1 MKTFQYTTRDY
12 TPSIDLEVLGRTYNT
27 LEEGHKEAV
36 KAASD
41 LRTAIGQL
49 DMNEAEDSYK
59 QALAQSIEDTIDEN
73 TVFGNSYAALDD
85 IVTKAGDIASNQGV
99 LGRLRAQQDYK
110 AFKDRV
116 ENDKTLPQRYKDYYL
131 EKNPYH
137 YEDKFD
143 KNGNVIGGTKWTPN
157 TSPTNVVPLNQLIS
171 QGIQWAAREK
181 GEGNVTRFI
190 DANGN
195 ITTDPNKA
203 YDGEVFNT
211 TTQQWE
217 RLSREKIWQGI
228 RASIDS
234 TPGAKESLK
243 QDYDVAVWAHNK
255 QVEANNGQSVVS
267 EVTDANGKL
276 LDEGQYLFK
285 RIDPAVQAAQY
296 YNSTTTTSYGRGL
309 ATYRAAQAK
318 AKAAEDEFRLRMSQ
332 ATMSGRN
339 TPVSVSVDTA
349 SEFMSTQSQSS
360 NAIKELY
367 KNITG
372 RDLFIKQGTRID
384 NMERLL
390 DKNNVP
396 VSDRIA
402 LRNLVKMYNEATDN
416 LNSYT
421 ENMSEEDRRKFEAAT
436 RFKSGGSILSSQ
448 NGGSKFDDKIITA
461 QNALYGSKG
470 HTIKINLGTKTLKAV
485 KDIISGGQYKGYD
498 NLGIRIEGNSIF
510 VPRDKE
516 DVLPMLASIINKA
529 ESRANTGFLP
539 TIYQAMNNGFGRYS
553 IQILDANGNDIN
565 AGVSQIRYGSES
577 NPRGTSEKEVIDR
590 SYIRRLREIGNAYD
604 DAVSQTEKLSTK
616 YKVNPTTIDVSSL
629 NFDGNNFTEQ
639 MLLNQFNKGLITQQE
654 YNANKEYFNKS
665 FDDILSNQDFSQ
677 TDMYYVEEGGTK
689 KRVVDSGERFNL
701 GGEIL
706 QAIKDKRAI
715 ISPSSVAG
723 ITDPKTGN
731 VMPGYNITILPKVN
745 NKGEVVGDGKQKRF
759 YIPGL
764 INETASQM
772 MMSDPYIQA
781 WNLVSVT
788 GGTKT
793 TRNILDDN
801 TNPSLGNMTL
811 TGLGQDMFDVSF
823 SGINKV
829 INSTS
834 AVNLTE
840 AINDYNY
847 IKNIHLASGGGN
859 VVDKR
864 QRNTIAKSAKAIGET
879 LGINPEYVLDRLL
892 QDINQ

>member
-1 MKTFQYTTRDY
+1 MKTFQYSTRDY
-12 TPSIDLEVLGRTYNT
+12 VPSVDLSTLGKTFDT
-27 LEEGHKEAV
+27 LEQGHKEAV

-41 LRTAIGQL
+41 LEVAMANL
-49 DMNEAEDSYK
+49 DLNEAESEWRQQKINEIK
-59 QALAQSIEDTIDEN
+59 QTVADNTIY
-73 TVFGNSYAALDD
+73 GNSYAALDD
-85 IVTKAGDIASNQGV
+85 IIVQGGNLASDQGMI
-99 LGRLRAQQDYK
+99 GRLQAQKDYK

-131 EKNPYH
+131 EKNPYY

-143 KNGNVIGGTKWTPN
+143 ENGNIIGGTKWTPN
-157 TSPTNVVPLNQLIS
+157 TSPTNIVPLNQLIS

-181 GEGNVTRFI
+181 GGGNVIRFL
-190 DANGN
+190 DENGK

-255 QVEANNGQSVVS
+255 QVEANNGKPVVS
-267 EVTDANGKL
+267 EVTDDNGKL
-276 LDEGQYLFK
+276 LEEDQYLFK

-296 YNSTTTTSYGRGL
+296 YNSTTTTSYGKGL

-318 AKAAEDEFRLRMSQ
+318 AKAAEDELRLKMSQ
-332 ATMSGRN
+332 ANMSGRN

-349 SEFMSTQSQSS
+349 SDFMSTQNQSS

-367 KNITG
+367 KSITG
-372 RDLFIKQGTRID
+372 KDLFIKQGTRIG

-390 DKNNVP
+390 DKHNVSI
-396 VSDRIA
+396 SDRIA

-416 LNSYT
+416 LNAYT
-421 ENMSEEDRRKFEAAT
+421 ENMSDEDKRKFEAAA

-448 NGGSKFDDKIITA
+448 NGGSEFDDRIITT

-470 HTIKINLGTKTLKAV
+470 HTVKINLGTKTFNAV
-485 KDIISGGQYKGYD
+485 RDIISGSQYKGYD
-498 NLGIRIEGNSIF
+498 NLGIKIEGNSIF

-516 DVLPMLASIINKA
+516 DVLPILASIINKA
-529 ESRANTGFLP
+529 ESRANTGFFP
-539 TIYQAMNNGFGRYS
+539 TVYQLMNDGFGRYN
-553 IQILDANGNDIN
+553 IQVLDANGNDIN
-565 AGVSQIRYGSES
+565 AGASQIRYS
-577 NPRGTSEKEVIDR
+577 NETNQRGTSKKEIIDR
-590 SYIRRLREIGNAYD
+590 NYIRYLREIGNIYD

-654 YNANKEYFNKS
+654 YNTNRDYFNKS

-689 KRVVDSGERFNL
+689 KRIVDSGERFNL

-715 ISPSSVAG
+715 ISPSAVAG
-723 ITDPKTGN
+723 IIDPKTGN
-731 VMPGYNITILPKVN
+731 VMPGYNITVLPKVN
-745 NKGEVVGDGKQKRF
+745 NKGEVVGDEKQKRF

-772 MMSDPYIQA
+772 MMSDPYVQA
-781 WNLVSVT
+781 WNLVSIT
-788 GGTKT
+788 GSTKT
-793 TRNILDDN
+793 IRNILDDN
-801 TNPSLGNMTL
+801 TNPSLGNMSL
-811 TGLGQDMFDVSF
+811 TGLGQDMFSISF
-823 SGINKV
+823 GGINKI

-859 VVDKR
+859 IEDKR
-864 QRNTIAKSAKAIGET
+864 QRNTIAKSAETIGET

>member
-1 MKTFQYTTRDY
+1 MKTFQYSTRDY
-12 TPSIDLEVLGRTYNT
+12 VPSVDLSTLGKTFDT
-27 LEEGHKEAV
+27 LEQGHKEAV

-41 LRTAIGQL
+41 LEVAMANL
-49 DMNEAEDSYK
+49 DLNEAESEWRQQKINEIK
-59 QALAQSIEDTIDEN
+59 QTVANSTIY
-73 TVFGNSYAALDD
+73 GNSYAALDD
-85 IVTKAGDIASNQGV
+85 IIMQAGNLASDQGMI
-99 LGRLRAQQDYK
+99 GRLQAQKDYK
-110 AFKDRV
+110 AFRERV
-116 ENDKTLPQRYKDYYL
+116 EGDKTLPQRYKDYYL
-131 EKNPYH
+131 EKNPYY

-143 KNGNVIGGTKWTPN
+143 ENGNIIGGTKWTPN
-157 TSPTNVVPLNQLIS
+157 TSPTNIVPLNQLIS

-181 GEGNVTRFI
+181 GGGNVIRFL
-190 DANGN
+190 DENGK

-255 QVEANNGQSVVS
+255 QVEANDGKPVVS

-276 LDEGQYLFK
+276 LEEDQYLFK
-285 RIDPAVQAAQY
+285 RVDPAVQAAQY
-296 YNSTTTTSYGRGL
+296 YNSTTTTSYGKGL

-318 AKAAEDEFRLRMSQ
+318 AKAAEDELRLKMSQ
-332 ATMSGRN
+332 ANMSGRN
-339 TPVSVSVDTA
+339 TPVSVNVDIA
-349 SEFMSTQSQSS
+349 SDFMSTQNQSS

-367 KNITG
+367 KSITG
-372 RDLFIKQGTRID
+372 KDLFIKQGTRIG
-384 NMERLL
+384 NMEKLL
-390 DKNNVP
+390 DKHNIP

-416 LNSYT
+416 LNAYT
-421 ENMSEEDRRKFEAAT
+421 ENMSDEDKRKFEAAA

-448 NGGSKFDDKIITA
+448 NGGSEFDDRIITT

-470 HTIKINLGTKTLKAV
+470 HTVKINLGTKTLNAV
-485 KDIISGGQYKGYD
+485 RDIISGGQYKGYD
-498 NLGIRIEGNSIF
+498 NLGIKIEGNSIL

-516 DVLPMLASIINKA
+516 DVLPILASIINKA
-529 ESRANTGFLP
+529 ESRANTGFFP
-539 TIYQAMNNGFGRYS
+539 TVYQLMNDGFGRYN
-553 IQILDANGNDIN
+553 IQVLDANGNDIN
-565 AGVSQIRYGSES
+565 ADASQIRYS
-577 NPRGTSEKEVIDR
+577 NETNQRGTSEKEIIDR
-590 SYIRRLREIGNAYD
+590 NYIRYLREIGNIYD

-654 YNANKEYFNKS
+654 YNTNRDYFNKS

-677 TDMYYVEEGGTK
+677 TDMYYVEESGTK
-689 KRVVDSGERFNL
+689 KRIVDSGERFNF

-715 ISPSSVAG
+715 ISPSAVAG
-723 ITDPKTGN
+723 IIDPKTGN
-731 VMPGYNITILPKVN
+731 VMPGYNITVLPKVN
-745 NKGEVVGDGKQKRF
+745 NKGEVVGDEKQKRF

-772 MMSDPYIQA
+772 MMSDPYVQA
-781 WNLVSVT
+781 WNLVSIT
-788 GGTKT
+788 GSTKT

-801 TNPSLGNMTL
+801 TNPSLGNMSL
-811 TGLGQDMFDVSF
+811 TGLGQDMFSISF
-823 SGINKV
+823 GGINKI

-859 VVDKR
+859 IEDKR
-864 QRNTIAKSAKAIGET
+864 QRNTIAKSAETIGET